1 LFGFIGG
8 AIRGSMGEGVINKY
22 IFMRTYSRVYSS
34 ALACDDKIAVPVR

>member
-22 IFMRTYSRVYSS
+22 ILMRTYSIVYTSS
-34 ALACDDKIAVPVR
+34 LTCDDKIAVSVK